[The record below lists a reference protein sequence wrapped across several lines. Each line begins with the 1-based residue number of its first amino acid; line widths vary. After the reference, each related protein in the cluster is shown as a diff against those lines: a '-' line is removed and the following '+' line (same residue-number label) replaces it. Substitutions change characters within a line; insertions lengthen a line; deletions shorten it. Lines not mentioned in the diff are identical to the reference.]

1 MDVQAQQLHEE
12 VQRLRDAI
20 AETSKGD
27 AQDDSD
33 WEARLPHRRRLQ
45 HELEG
50 ALLKLAEV
58 EETSRM
64 KSAIQAAVR
73 KYRNCNVGM
82 IHPNLVDIGVAEQ
95 YAAVNA
101 LWIRTGTAKRQSRPF
116 WVMIKM
122 DHRRLPMSMSCKLD
136 WPN

>member
-58 EETSRM
+58 EETSR
-64 KSAIQAAVR
+64 S
-73 KYRNCNVGM
+73 
-82 IHPNLVDIGVAEQ
+82 
-95 YAAVNA
+95 
-101 LWIRTGTAKRQSRPF
+101 SRIWF
-116 WVMIKM
+116 
-122 DHRRLPMSMSCKLD
+122 C
-136 WPN
+136 